1 MRPLSKCGKLD
12 TRTET
17 SAGTRNRLLSQQP
30 VVINFLRHLLWT
42 GNAHARASH
51 RSAARL
57 VFTCVPLG
65 CLLGQPSRHVCMS
78 GHVRTS
84 TRELLGSA
92 LKTTG
97 LRRWPGALRRRWGL
111 RLAAHARRRPEP
123 GAPRASPRGRPRPA
137 AAQAPLGR
145 GTRRPGTHAGVR
157 SEPRPRRSGREG
169 GPTARS
175 RPRCLRA
182 PSWFWQNFENRRT
195 PVT

>member
-65 CLLGQPSRHVCMS
+65 CLRGQPSRHVCMS

-97 LRRWPGALRRRWGL
+97 LRRCPGALRRRWGL
-111 RLAAHARRRPEP
+111 RLAAHAQRRPEP

-145 GTRRPGTHAGVR
+145 GTRRPGTHAGGAVGATAAPVGAGR
-157 SEPRPRRSGREG
+157 RPDSSVE
-169 GPTARS
+169 TAL
-175 RPRCLRA
+175 P
-182 PSWFWQNFENRRT
+182 PSAEL
-195 PVT
+195 VLAKL